1 VRNLTADSACHATR
15 APAAPPP
22 AGYTGG
28 WLSRF
33 PLLFVTVRWPLHAAI
48 SAASFTITLAA
59 GARGALTLR
68 MLCAVVDACVI
79 AAFERSSRAHFAARR
94 AAAAARKAADTK
106 AHAAGLKLE

>member
-1 VRNLTADSACHATR
+1 MRLRRH
-15 APAAPPP
+15 

-48 SAASFTITLAA
+48 SAASFALTLSA

-68 MLCAVVDACVI
+68 MLCVVADACVI
-79 AAFERSSRAHFAARR
+79 AAFERSSRAHFATRR
-94 AAAAARKAADTK
+94 ATTAARKAADAK
-106 AHAAGLKLE
+106 AHAAGMKLA